1 MRKEVIQMKNCS
13 AISNATSLILNER
26 GSALYSFMGFL
37 IIAVVIVAT
46 IYILPWSQLFKG
58 RADAD
63 FLAGEK
69 ALAGHRWEQAVLLF
83 GKSLKSNPANPA
95 AYLGQ
100 SQAYLHLGN
109 LDRALT
115 DANAALENKP
125 SAQAY
130 GQKGIIHK
138 LQKKTD
144 QALQDF
150 AEAVKLDPSYAW
162 AYAQRADIYSR
173 QNDQDKALQEI
184 NRALEAKRNFVQ
196 GYRLR
201 AWIFN
206 RMGKCKD
213 ASADFKTVEKLSPNN
228 AWSMQDRAWFLLTCS
243 DERVQD
249 NSEAMKLALKALKL
263 TGGKDGLVHETL
275 AEAYFRQGDP
285 LKAVEHEKKAIQ
297 LGSKECPGGSC
308 TKEMEQ
314 RLRKYEM
321 AARQEVRTGYEI
333 LPLDSNP

>member
-1 MRKEVIQMKNCS
+1 MKNCT
-13 AISNATSLILNER
+13 AISNATNIIRNER
-26 GSALYSFMGFL
+26 GWGLYSLMGFL
-37 IIAVVIVAT
+37 ILAVVIVAT
-46 IYILPWSQLFKG
+46 IYVFPWGQLFKG

-63 FLAGEK
+63 FLAGQK
-69 ALAGHRWEQAVLLF
+69 ALTAHHWQQAVSLF
-83 GKSLKSNPANPA
+83 GKSLKANPANSA
-95 AYLGQ
+95 AYLGR

-109 LDRALT
+109 LDGALE
-115 DANAALENKP
+115 DANAALEKKP

-138 LQKKTD
+138 LQKKTE

-150 AEAVKLDPSYAW
+150 SRAIKLDPSYSW

-173 QNDQDKALQEI
+173 QEDQDKALHDI
-184 NRALEAKRNFVQ
+184 DKALATKRDFVE

-206 RMGKCKD
+206 RMGRCKD
-213 ASADFKTVEKLSPNN
+213 ASADFKMVEKLSPND
-228 AWSMQDRAWFLLTCS
+228 AWSLQDRAWFLLTCP

-249 NSEAMKLALKALKL
+249 SSKAMELANKALKL
-263 TGGKDGLVHETL
+263 TGGKDGLIHETL
-275 AEAYFRQGDP
+275 AEAYFRQGDA

-297 LGSKECPGGSC
+297 LGSRECPGGSC

-314 RLRKYEM
+314 RLKKYEM